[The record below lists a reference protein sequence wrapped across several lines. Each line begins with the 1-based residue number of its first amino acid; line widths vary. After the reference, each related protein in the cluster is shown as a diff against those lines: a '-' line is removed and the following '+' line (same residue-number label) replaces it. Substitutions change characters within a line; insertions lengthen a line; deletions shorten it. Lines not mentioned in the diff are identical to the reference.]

1 MRGRL
6 NRVLCGAAATGAL
19 LVAGCGAGADTD
31 TTAMT
36 SGGGTGGEP
45 AAADFT
51 VSGGKDDTKFKGPK
65 SVPSGAVAITLTN
78 DGDTPHS
85 LQLIRADGDY
95 TEDEVFEELGKAV
108 EGEGVAEWFSPY
120 GGVMITEPG
129 ESRTTTQVLEPGMY
143 WGIDDE
149 SGDPVKSAR
158 VAFEVTEGEGGGE
171 LPAADATITATD
183 FAFATDGL
191 KAGTNKVLF
200 ENDGEEW
207 HHVVASP
214 ITGDATLED
223 VKAFFQEE
231 EPEGP
236 PPISEEGVST
246 AIIPGGTSEVTDLEL
261 EPGRY
266 ALLCFISNRAG
277 GPPHVAYGMVEEAV
291 IE

>member
-6 NRVLCGAAATGAL
+6 NRVLCGAVATGAL
-19 LVAGCGAGADTD
+19 LVAGCGAGTDTD

-36 SGGGTGGEP
+36 SGGEATE
-45 AAADFT
+45 ATAADFT
-51 VSGGKDDTKFKGPK
+51 VSGGADDTEFKGPK
-65 SVPSGAVAITLTN
+65 SVPSGTVALTLTN
-78 DGDTPHS
+78 DGDAPHS

-108 EGEGVAEWFSPY
+108 EGEAVAEWFSPSS
-120 GGVMITEPG
+120 GVMSVEPG
-129 ESRTTTQVLEPGMY
+129 ESRTTTTVLEPGMY

-191 KAGTNKVLF
+191 KAGTSKVLF

-207 HHVVASP
+207 HHVVAAP
-214 ITGDATLED
+214 LEGETTVDD
-223 VKAFFQEE
+223 VKAYFQQEK
-231 EPEGP
+231 PEGP
-236 PPISEEGVST
+236 PPFNPEGVST
-246 AIIPGGTSEVTDLEL
+246 AIIPGGASEVSDLTL
-261 EPGRY
+261 NPGRY
-266 ALLCFISNRAG
+266 ALMCFISNRAG
-277 GPPHVAYGMVEEAV
+277 GPPHVALGMIEEAEV
-291 IE
+291 E